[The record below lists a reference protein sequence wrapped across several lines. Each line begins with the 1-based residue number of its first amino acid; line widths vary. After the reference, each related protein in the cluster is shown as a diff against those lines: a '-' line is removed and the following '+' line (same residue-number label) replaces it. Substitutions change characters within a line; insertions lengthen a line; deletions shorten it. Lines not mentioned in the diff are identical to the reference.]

1 MVCIQEW
8 PSKGF
13 EGLVPSLSLLTCK
26 IHILKPWII
35 ISRCFPKADFI
46 LGHPVFI
53 DDFIHD
59 QFVILQR
66 VRYLISFPQSFIEN
80 ILVRLTHQFSYFK
93 NLCYFVLFFYKQQI
107 VENIQNFIF
116 FMFRPKLCFVSAACC
131 TKLNKKCY
139 ENNKHWTN
147 QNTYNVS
154 FKREFLVFDGWR
166 SMVFK

>member
-13 EGLVPSLSLLTCK
+13 EGLVPSLSLLTCT

-59 QFVILQR
+59 QFVIL
-66 VRYLISFPQSFIEN
+66 
-80 ILVRLTHQFSYFK
+80 
-93 NLCYFVLFFYKQQI
+93 
-107 VENIQNFIF
+107 
-116 FMFRPKLCFVSAACC
+116 
-131 TKLNKKCY
+131 
-139 ENNKHWTN
+139 
-147 QNTYNVS
+147 
-154 FKREFLVFDGWR
+154 
-166 SMVFK
+166 